1 MLKKLI
7 DCKNP
12 FFTVVCL
19 LTFVCCGNLSAASVA
34 GNKTKNSSGQAVLYY
49 LPNCAHCKKVEA
61 YLNSVNKKVIMKN
74 IMNSKNQQ
82 ELSALGQDGVPVLVV
97 NNQVIVGSSSIIS
110 YLSKHQEVLR

>member
-1 MLKKLI
+1 
-7 DCKNP
+7 
-12 FFTVVCL
+12 
-19 LTFVCCGNLSAASVA
+19 
-34 GNKTKNSSGQAVLYY
+34 
-49 LPNCAHCKKVEA
+49 
-61 YLNSVNKKVIMKN
+61 MKN